1 MLSAL
6 VIFCLLCVSV
16 FVFARWLVF
25 ESPTEL
31 KVTINV
37 GRGTVGLAEP
47 DSDEKAIR
55 TNATVGR
62 DNRLSTDNTSQ
73 GYMAFSD
80 PYSGDILATI
90 MLRKNSVATLSTAN
104 RPRFSM
110 SDNIYVI
117 RVTGASGRFEVWV
130 GDDLQRE
137 LRLEISGPLGTAH
150 IETSGHYL
158 IDTTTEYMT
167 LNARLGT
174 ATLISRAGP
183 TQHLSM
189 STEGTIRLGENAIQT
204 RPGPVDL
211 LPNWNFDQSQD
222 WPVEWN
228 CTHEYSPDNQSG
240 PPGRWYFTRV
250 DGRGAV
256 HIERMQPQPGPGTTL
271 CNQYLSGPDGQLDVS
286 QYDGLRLRLTMQVHH
301 QSLSACGVIGTECPV
316 MLHISY
322 EDKNGNR
329 RSWYHGFYAEYRP
342 NEGRTA
348 CGECLEEH
356 EQINKDAWYTY
367 ESGNLFTDWPEDL
380 RPASIEF
387 IEFRAGGH
395 QYDVM
400 LSEVAL
406 IATRD
411 DSTLAGVPS
420 AAVPI
425 RVR

>member
-1 MLSAL
+1 
-6 VIFCLLCVSV
+6 
-16 FVFARWLVF
+16 
-25 ESPTEL
+25 
-31 KVTINV
+31 
-37 GRGTVGLAEP
+37 
-47 DSDEKAIR
+47 
-55 TNATVGR
+55 
-62 DNRLSTDNTSQ
+62 
-73 GYMAFSD
+73 MAFSD

-367 ESGNLFTDWPEDL
+367 ELGNLFTDWPEDL

-411 DSTLAGVPS
+411 DSTLAGVP
-420 AAVPI
+420 
-425 RVR
+425 